1 MKKTLCFLITVLLA
15 LPLFGCS
22 GQSADDSNNDG
33 ITIIATLFPQYD
45 FARQIAGDKGNV
57 ELLLDPGVETH
68 SYDPTPAD
76 KIKIN
81 NADVF
86 IYTGEYMETWAE
98 TLIADLNNTT
108 LKVVDVSSGI
118 TLEKVAEHEHE
129 DEEEVHSDEATETHI
144 HEYDPH
150 IWTDPQN
157 AKIMVNTILEAL
169 CEIDEDNTEYY
180 KSNAKK
186 YIDELDRLDNEIQE
200 VVDSSKH
207 NTIYFGGR
215 FALTYF
221 AKRYNISCEA
231 AYDSCST
238 ETEPS
243 AKSVA
248 EIIDEM
254 KADDI
259 KVIFYEELVDPKVA
273 YTIADE
279 TGAKPLLLHSCHN
292 VSKEDF
298 DNGVTYV
305 SLMEQ
310 NIINLREGLN

>member
-108 LKVVDVSSGI
+108 S
-118 TLEKVAEHEHE
+118 
-129 DEEEVHSDEATETHI
+129 
-144 HEYDPH
+144 
-150 IWTDPQN
+150 
-157 AKIMVNTILEAL
+157 
-169 CEIDEDNTEYY
+169 
-180 KSNAKK
+180 
-186 YIDELDRLDNEIQE
+186 
-200 VVDSSKH
+200 
-207 NTIYFGGR
+207 
-215 FALTYF
+215 
-221 AKRYNISCEA
+221 
-231 AYDSCST
+231 
-238 ETEPS
+238 
-243 AKSVA
+243 
-248 EIIDEM
+248 
-254 KADDI
+254 
-259 KVIFYEELVDPKVA
+259 
-273 YTIADE
+273 
-279 TGAKPLLLHSCHN
+279 
-292 VSKEDF
+292 
-298 DNGVTYV
+298 
-305 SLMEQ
+305 
-310 NIINLREGLN
+310 